1 MASFDYFCQIRYF
14 RQKRHLPRAPFCHEI
29 WTFARS
35 MSNLSTQ
42 FAIFARSAIFVKTA
56 TLQGV
61 RFALW
66 FFAWFS
72 IFARF
77 ASFVSF
83 ATVTLQ
89 EAFKFS
95 PNLWRV
101 FFGQIGH
108 FCHCVHF
115 WTQVLPVGLLHS
127 TLSGFFSSLIILL
140 FSAPLYL
147 SYFNLLY
154 PAYPA
159 LVTLHFSA
167 LLHLTLIFSIGLY
180 STLVCSGVFYNL
192 LYSTLT
198 DLTLRNRHTT
208 LLQITLLN
216 LPEIK

>member
-35 MSNLSTQ
+35 MSNLSAQ

-56 TLQGV
+56 TLQRV

-89 EAFKFS
+89 GAFKFS

-108 FCHCVHF
+108 FRYCVHF

-127 TLSGFFSSLIILL
+127 TLSGFFSSLIISTLL
-140 FSAPLYL
+140 CSTLLIILQSTLPCIPCSSYPTLFCPITLDSNLFYRALLYFGL
-147 SYFNLLY
+147 LGSLVQSSLLY
-154 PAYPA
+154 PNW
-159 LVTLHFSA
+159 LN
-167 LLHLTLIFSIGLY
+167 
-180 STLVCSGVFYNL
+180 ST
-192 LYSTLT
+192 
-198 DLTLRNRHTT
+198 
-208 LLQITLLN
+208 
-216 LPEIK
+216 